1 MLSHMVLRRIAAT
14 RRTLAPRQPPGRARG
29 FGRREPPVK
38 KLAHVT
44 VLLDFGVISPYF
56 ALQDTSAKSY
66 IENDA
71 LTFA

>member
-1 MLSHMVLRRIAAT
+1 M
-14 RRTLAPRQPPGRARG
+14 
-29 FGRREPPVK
+29 K